1 MIIVKGSIPVRM
13 DAHEEAVALVE
24 TMAEASRQEPGC
36 LAYEVS
42 IRTDAP
48 EVIMIW
54 QQWTSIE
61 ALERHFAS
69 EHVDEFLD
77 AIPDLVEGQV
87 TSEQFDVRDMTP
99 VEPADDAVTSHVV
112 EIADNTI
119 LH

>member
-13 DAHEEAVALVE
+13 DAHEEAVTLVE
-24 TMAEASRQEPGC
+24 TMAEASREEPGC

-54 QQWTSIE
+54 QQWASVD

-69 EHVDEFLD
+69 AHVDEFLD
-77 AIPDLVEGQV
+77 AIPDLVDGEV
-87 TSEQFDVRDMTP
+87 TSEQFDVRDVTP
-99 VEPADDAVTSHVV
+99 VDPLEDNAGLTHVEV
-112 EIADNTI
+112 AGNTTI
-119 LH
+119 H